1 MNYWMIVVGI
11 VIVVLGIIVGWGF
24 TGASNTKEL
33 KDNCKGVIWF
43 LLVIVMPIVI
53 GTVVCAF
60 GFTLILNGV
69 SQEGGFFFFCAIFAL
84 TIM

>member
-11 VIVVLGIIVGWGF
+11 VIVVLGIIVWWGF

-69 SQEGGFFFFCAIFAL
+69 S
-84 TIM
+84 

>member
-1 MNYWMIVVGI
+1 MNYWMIIVGI

-33 KDNCKGVIWF
+33 KDNCKRAIWF

-69 SQEGGFFFFCAIFAL
+69 S
-84 TIM
+84 

>member
-1 MNYWMIVVGI
+1 MNYWMIIVGI

-33 KDNCKGVIWF
+33 KDNCKGAIWF

-69 SQEGGFFFFCAIFAL
+69 S
-84 TIM
+84 